1 MAPASDL
8 PADSGTAWRK
18 RVIDRVVYFPIWV
31 VFEILGRLP
40 LERSVRLGASLG
52 RLYGRL
58 GGARSGASRANI
70 ELVFPSWSDAEREA
84 LLLASFAN
92 MGRSIAETAQLRGS
106 GRRALLQGVR
116 VEGAEH
122 YEAARARSKTGG
134 VLAVSAH
141 FGSWELLGAAMVDH
155 GYPLSVVHHTLE
167 NPHLDHLIVTVR
179 QSVGLETLAMGG
191 AGLGVIRAVRRG
203 QAVALLMDQN
213 AGRDEGVFAPFFSH
227 LASTR
232 SAPARLAVARDIPV
246 LPVFIFREPDGGHVT
261 RIYPALELEPE
272 PAEEPEATAALE
284 RNVAR
289 MNRAIEVA
297 IEAAPDEWIWV
308 HKRWK
313 TRPEGAPKLYP
324 RRVRGRA

>member
-1 MAPASDL
+1 MSESRL
-8 PADSGTAWRK
+8 ERWRK
-18 RVIDRVVYFPIWV
+18 RAVDRAVYFPFWCLR
-31 VFEILGRLP
+31 ELLRRLD
-40 LERSVRLGASLG
+40 LERAVRLGAGLG
-52 RLYGRL
+52 RSY
-58 GGARSGASRANI
+58 ARCRGPRTRRALENI
-70 ELVFPSWSDAEREA
+70 TLVFPTWSDADRQA

-92 MGRSIAETAQLRGS
+92 MGRSIAETAHLDGS
-106 GRRALLQGVR
+106 GQRALLGGVR
-116 VEGAEH
+116 IEGAEH

-134 VLAVSAH
+134 VLALSAH

-167 NPHLDHLIVTVR
+167 NPHVDRQIVYAR
-179 QSVGLETLAMGG
+179 RSAGLETLAMGN
-191 AGLGVIRAVRRG
+191 AGLGIIRAVRKG

-246 LPVFIFREPDGGHVT
+246 VPVFIFRQPDGGHVT
-261 RIYPALELEPE
+261 RIYPALDLEPE
-272 PAEEPEATAALE
+272 PSEEPAATAALE

-297 IEAAPDEWIWV
+297 IETAPDEWIWV

-313 TRPEGAPKLYP
+313 TQPKGEKKL
-324 RRVRGRA
+324 